1 MQQICKIM
9 ISSKNSM
16 HHCGFNG
23 KMKASI
29 DKLQGGV
36 YMKVLIVDDE
46 PAIVDL
52 IKINLELEGF
62 ETVSC
67 HSGKEAVTLAQ
78 STGPDLIL
86 LDIMLPDLNGFEVC
100 KAIQDLNIPIIM
112 LTAKNDI
119 KDKLYGLE
127 LGADDYITKPFD
139 GRELIAR
146 IKTILRRVDKYNAK
160 DDTNVTVGPI
170 VINII
175 ERIVHID
182 GIETPLTPKEFD
194 LLMLFCE
201 NQRKVFSRE
210 DILELV
216 WGYEFIGDSRTVDMH
231 VQRLRKKLGKHN
243 SCVKTIFGIGYK
255 FEVMV

>member
-1 MQQICKIM
+1 
-9 ISSKNSM
+9 
-16 HHCGFNG
+16 
-23 KMKASI
+23 
-29 DKLQGGV
+29 V
-36 YMKVLIVDDE
+36 KVLIVDDE

-62 ETVSC
+62 ETQCC
-67 HSGKEAVTLAQ
+67 HSGKEAVQSAQ
-78 STGPDLIL
+78 SINPDLIL

-146 IKTILRRVDKYNAK
+146 IKTILRRIDKYNVK
-160 DDTNVTVGPI
+160 DDTNIIAGPI
-170 VINII
+170 SINTT
-175 ERIVHID
+175 ERLVFID
-182 GIETPLTPKEFD
+182 GIEAALTPKEFD
-194 LLMLFCE
+194 LLLLFCE

-210 DILELV
+210 NILELV
-216 WGYEFIGDSRTVDMH
+216 WGYEYIGDSRTVDIH
-231 VQRLRKKLGKHN
+231 VQRLRRKLGSYSHF
-243 SCVKTIFGIGYK
+243 VKTIFGIGYK
-255 FEVMV
+255 LEVAI

>member
-1 MQQICKIM
+1 MKI
-9 ISSKNSM
+9 
-16 HHCGFNG
+16 
-23 KMKASI
+23 
-29 DKLQGGV
+29 
-36 YMKVLIVDDE
+36 LIVDDE

-67 HSGKEAVTLAQ
+67 HSGKDALKLAQ
-78 STGPDLIL
+78 TANPDLIL
-86 LDIMLPDLNGFEVC
+86 LDIMMPDMNGFEVC
-100 KAIQDLNIPIIM
+100 KSIQDLNIPIIM

-139 GRELIAR
+139 GRELLAR

-160 DDTNVTVGPI
+160 DENSIIAGPI
-170 VINII
+170 TINTV
-175 ERIVHID
+175 ERIVYVD
-182 GIETPLTPKEFD
+182 GMEITMTPKEFD
-194 LLMLFCE
+194 LLQLFCE

-210 DILELV
+210 NILELV

-231 VQRLRKKLGKHN
+231 VQRLRKKLGN
-243 SCVKTIFGIGYK
+243 YNAFVKTVFGIGYK
-255 FEVMV
+255 FEVVV

>member
-1 MQQICKIM
+1 
-9 ISSKNSM
+9 
-16 HHCGFNG
+16 
-23 KMKASI
+23 
-29 DKLQGGV
+29 
-36 YMKVLIVDDE
+36 MKVLIVDDE

-62 ETVSC
+62 ETLFC
-67 HSGKEAVTLAQ
+67 YSGKEAVKYAQ
-78 STGPDLIL
+78 TNNPDLIL

-100 KAIQDLNIPIIM
+100 KTIQNLNIPIIM

-146 IKTILRRVDKYNAK
+146 IKTILRRVDKYNIK
-160 DDTNVTVGPI
+160 EDTNIAVGPI
-170 VINII
+170 LINTI
-175 ERIVHID
+175 ERIVHLEDSEIF
-182 GIETPLTPKEFD
+182 LTPKEFD
-194 LLMLFCE
+194 LLLLFCE

-210 DILELV
+210 NILELV

-231 VQRLRKKLGKHN
+231 VQRLRKKLGKFN
-243 SCVKTIFGIGYK
+243 PYVKTVFGIGYK
-255 FEVMV
+255 FEVTI